1 MSVLPKLDI
10 GGSPRGLIL
19 GLALTVATTGAIAA
33 PAYASGGDPSWQPQA
48 SERLVKLPASYIKR
62 SLEQD
67 FTRSGLGQA
76 LRDID
81 TEISFKSETL
91 ADLQAAIQ
99 ASEGEVRT
107 DISHQF
113 LVEKREY
120 IDLVSRKIDLRRKAL
135 EKKSDVLEGLMKRM
149 GQEDASL
156 TPARRELMERQ
167 TTARARF
174 ETSISGVDMELLEI
188 SVAPE
193 SKYSQQFATN
203 LSAIDSLSRA
213 IEEHPMSRGP
223 EVDGVPVTREAYVR
237 QLIADAQAE
246 LELIG
251 QEETVLGY
259 MAKLVA
265 LDATALSEEV
275 SDAEFIDSDIPE
287 GESLTGAV
295 KFFVG
300 Q

>member
-19 GLALTVATTGAIAA
+19 GLALTVATTGAIAV

-67 FTRSGLGQA
+67 FTRSELGQA

-135 EKKSDVLEGLMKRM
+135 EKKSGVLEGLMKRM

-167 TTARARF
+167 TPHGRASKPPSPALIWNCWRPAWRRRANIPNNSPPIF
-174 ETSISGVDMELLEI
+174 QPSTRYRAPSRSI
-188 SVAPE
+188 P
-193 SKYSQQFATN
+193 
-203 LSAIDSLSRA
+203 
-213 IEEHPMSRGP
+213 
-223 EVDGVPVTREAYVR
+223 
-237 QLIADAQAE
+237 
-246 LELIG
+246 
-251 QEETVLGY
+251 
-259 MAKLVA
+259 
-265 LDATALSEEV
+265 
-275 SDAEFIDSDIPE
+275 
-287 GESLTGAV
+287 
-295 KFFVG
+295 
-300 Q
+300 